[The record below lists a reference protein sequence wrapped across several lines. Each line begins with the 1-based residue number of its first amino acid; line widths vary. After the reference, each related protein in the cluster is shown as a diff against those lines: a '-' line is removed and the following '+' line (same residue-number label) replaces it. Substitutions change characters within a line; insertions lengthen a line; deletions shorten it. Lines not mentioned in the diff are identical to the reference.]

1 MSEEMLRMYIIS
13 IGLHPRAERVY
24 IDNRLD
30 STVVFIKGGRV
41 SHVQFRNGSPY
52 GYQGTY
58 SGYLSEL
65 ADIYGR
71 TFTVIDA
78 GGDDG

>member
-1 MSEEMLRMYIIS
+1 MVSEEMLKMYIIS
-13 IGLHPRAERVY
+13 LGLYPLAERVY

-41 SHVQFRNGSPY
+41 SRVQFRNGSPY

-58 SGYLSEL
+58 SEYLSEL

-71 TFTVIDA
+71 TFTAIDA
-78 GGDDG
+78 

>member
-1 MSEEMLRMYIIS
+1 MSEEMLKMYIIS
-13 IGLHPRAERVY
+13 LAIHPHAERVY

-41 SHVQFRNGSPY
+41 SRVQFRNGSPY

-58 SGYLSEL
+58 SEYLSEL
-65 ADIYGR
+65 AEIYGR
-71 TFTVIDA
+71 TLTVIDA
-78 GGDDG
+78 